1 MRNHGVRGDWEEY
14 EVPPDAWRSM
24 DSMWDQGAMFELL
37 KVLLSGGVDA
47 VDMVPH
53 IVPADSLREVGVVSV
68 DQRGALLR
76 PAPAGVQSDVLLW
89 AILRLW
95 EEAADR
101 RIFEEGQSL
110 VRLRCEGS
118 AVVAHMCLPVPSE
131 DGLKTAILC
140 AFGAEDREAAVGLAC
155 RLTVLTSLR
164 PLSPRMTAQP
174 ALESSDVNRVAH
186 DEISP
191 RQLTILH
198 GMAEGLTN
206 RQIAAR
212 ICFSES
218 TVRLESMAIY
228 RHFGVHSR
236 TQAVAA
242 ARAIGILEDH
252 SMSIGA

>member
-1 MRNHGVRGDWEEY
+1 
-14 EVPPDAWRSM
+14 
-24 DSMWDQGAMFELL
+24 MFELL
-37 KVLLSGGVDA
+37 EVLLSGGVDA
-47 VDMVPH
+47 VDMVPR
-53 IVPADSLREVGVVSV
+53 IVSADSLREVGVVSV
-68 DQRGALLR
+68 DRRGALLR
-76 PAPAGVQSDVLLW
+76 PAPAGVQSDLLLW

-101 RIFEEGQSL
+101 RIFEESQSL
-110 VRLRCEGS
+110 VRLKCEGS
-118 AVVAHMCLPVPSE
+118 AAMAHMCLPVPSE

-140 AFGAEDREAAVGLAC
+140 AFGAEGREAALGLAC

-174 ALESSDVNRVAH
+174 TLESSDVNRVAR

-191 RQLTILH
+191 RQLAILQ

-236 TQAVAA
+236 SQAVAA
-242 ARAIGILEDH
+242 ALASGVLKERPL
-252 SMSIGA
+252 SLGA

>member
-1 MRNHGVRGDWEEY
+1 
-14 EVPPDAWRSM
+14 
-24 DSMWDQGAMFELL
+24 MFELL
-37 KVLLSGGVDA
+37 EVLLSGGVDA
-47 VDMVPH
+47 VDMVPR
-53 IVPADSLREVGVVSV
+53 IVSADSLREVGVVSV
-68 DQRGALLR
+68 DRRGALLR
-76 PAPAGVQSDVLLW
+76 PAPAGVQSDLLLW

-101 RIFEEGQSL
+101 RIFEESQSL
-110 VRLRCEGS
+110 VRLKCEGS
-118 AVVAHMCLPVPSE
+118 AAMAHMCLPVPSE

-140 AFGAEDREAAVGLAC
+140 AFGAEGREAALGLAC

-174 ALESSDVNRVAH
+174 TLESSDVKRVAR

-191 RQLTILH
+191 RQLAILQ

-236 TQAVAA
+236 SQAVAA
-242 ARAIGILEDH
+242 ALASGVLKERPL
-252 SMSIGA
+252 SLGA